1 MSFQSSYHLNE
12 SQLVFMLNAINFLL
26 DSKTQVIEP
35 TMSDENRTPTMN
47 FVEVSGVHHSGQSSS
62 DGGVSLRSQLRDPK
76 VTSIEVDRRLSE
88 VAGSLSTQLETL
100 IQSVRKL
107 REKINSLFKRERCIW
122 TIESVRSTF
131 RLGDKID

>member
-1 MSFQSSYHLNE
+1 
-12 SQLVFMLNAINFLL
+12 
-26 DSKTQVIEP
+26 
-35 TMSDENRTPTMN
+35 MN

-62 DGGVSLRSQLRDPK
+62 DGGVSLQSQLRDPK
-76 VTSIEVDRRLSE
+76 VTSIEVDWRLSE

-107 REKINSLFKRERCIW
+107 REKINSLFKGERCIW
-122 TIESVRSTF
+122 TIEAVRSTF